1 MAGRRHDFG
10 LARATRVKRSAIP
23 SATYRLQL
31 HHAFTLDDAVT
42 LIPYFERLAISHLY
56 LSPIL
61 AARTGSMHGYDVVDH
76 RHINPELGGEDAL
89 RRLADRCHAA
99 GLGIIL
105 DIVPNHMAVGAENM
119 MWLDVLEHGASSVYA
134 RVFDIDFESS
144 NPQFGGK
151 VVVPV
156 LGEPY
161 GIALD
166 EGKFSLIADQQSG
179 KLAFTYGPHRF
190 PLKPGD
196 YDQIVHGQ
204 DFMSADLRDW
214 QAPRILH
221 ALLER
226 QHFRL
231 CWWRAAGDVIN
242 WRRFFDVNEL
252 AGLRVEDA
260 AVYQRTHAV
269 ILRLYREG
277 LIDGVRVDHI
287 DGLAEPALYA
297 RALRED
303 LQELNER
310 RPDDAP
316 RDGPYV
322 IVEKILGA
330 EESLPPDWGVDGTSG
345 YDFMNQVNALQT
357 AVEGEPVLDALWR
370 EVSGRYGIFE
380 NVETAARLEVLR
392 GGFAGQLAACARAF
406 EKLARASLT
415 TRDVTEE
422 SFRRVLAA
430 MISRLRVYRSYAT
443 GRPDSP
449 ALDAG
454 FAAAVDAARAQL
466 PADDAA
472 FEFLLEALAGRGEG
486 AEADRVMAVR
496 RLNQLT
502 SPVAAKAVED
512 TAFYRYG
519 RLLSRNDVGFDA
531 GRMSMDKTAFLQ
543 SGAARARDWPR
554 AMLATATHDH
564 KRGEDVRARLAVLSE
579 LPEIWRDTVRQWLTM
594 TAGTR
599 PDIIATDDAY
609 TLFQTLVGAWPFEL
623 RADDADGL
631 SAFGARVAGWR
642 EKSLREAKMRSSWA
656 APDEEYEKANLEW
669 LETLLDSN
677 QSSDFLQSVAA
688 FVARVASAG
697 AINGVVQA
705 ALRCAWP
712 GVPDLYQGAE
722 LWDFSLVD
730 PDNRRPVDYTL
741 RSRLL
746 HQVTPDWV
754 SGGAKQAVIARFL
767 ALRRADP
774 DLFRDGDVETLE
786 VRGARAG
793 HVLAFRRRLGDRG
806 VSVAVMLR
814 VAQAAHTLGQMPDA
828 AWWGDTVVAT
838 GQGWRNAAGMFAG
851 GAVHIE
857 DWLRRAAPGRTPVAN
872 SPVFAM
878 KSPT

>member
-1 MAGRRHDFG
+1 
-10 LARATRVKRSAIP
+10 
-23 SATYRLQL
+23 LQL
-31 HHAFTLDDAVT
+31 HRDFTLDDAARLV
-42 LIPYFERLAISHLY
+42 PYLDRLGISHLY

-61 AARTGSMHGYDVVDH
+61 VARAGSMHGYDVVDH

-89 RRLADRCHAA
+89 RRLADKCHAS

-105 DIVPNHMAVGAENM
+105 DIVPNHMAVGPENM
-119 MWLDVLEHGASSVYA
+119 MWLDILEHGKSSVYA
-134 RVFDIDFESS
+134 RVFDIDFDSS
-144 NPQFGGK
+144 DAAFDGK

-161 GIALD
+161 GAALA
-166 EGKFSLIADQQSG
+166 EGKLQLVADPHID
-179 KLAFTYGPHRF
+179 KLAVAYGPHRF
-190 PLKPGD
+190 PLRPDEYEKITP
-196 YDQIVHGQ
+196 GQ
-204 DFMSADLRDW
+204 DFLEANLSDW
-214 QAPRILH
+214 QAPRTLH

-252 AGLRVEDA
+252 AGLRVEEA

-269 ILRLYREG
+269 ILKLYEDG
-277 LIDGVRVDHI
+277 LIDGVRVDHV

-297 RALRED
+297 RGLRQDLEAL
-303 LQELNER
+303 NGR
-310 RPDDAP
+310 RPADTP

-322 IVEKILGA
+322 VVEKILGA
-330 EESLPPDWGVDGTSG
+330 EESLPDDWGVDGTSG
-345 YDFMNQVNALQT
+345 YDFMNEVNALQT
-357 AVEGEPVLDALWR
+357 SAAGEPVLDALWR
-370 EVSGRYGIFE
+370 DVSGRYGIFE
-380 NVETAARLEVLR
+380 TVETAARLEVLR
-392 GGFAGQLAACARAF
+392 GGFAGQLVACARAL
-406 EKLARASLT
+406 ETLARASLA
-415 TRDVTEE
+415 TRDLTEE

-430 MISRLRVYRSYAT
+430 LISRLRVYRSYAT

-449 ALDAG
+449 PLNAG
-454 FAAAVDAARAQL
+454 FAAAFAAARAQL

-472 FEFLLEALAGRGEG
+472 FAFLLEALAGRGEG

-531 GRMSMDKTAFLQ
+531 GRMSMDKAEFLH

-579 LPEIWRDTVRQWLTM
+579 LPEIWRDTVRQWLAMTM
-594 TAGTR
+594 DGR

-609 TLFQTLVGAWPFEL
+609 TLFQTLVGAWPLGL

-631 SAFGARVAGWR
+631 RAFGARVAGWR

-656 APDEEYEKANLEW
+656 APDEAYEKANLAW
-669 LETLLDSN
+669 LDTLLEPGKSAP
-677 QSSDFLQSVAA
+677 FLHSVEA
-688 FVARVASAG
+688 FVARVAPAG
-697 AINGVVQA
+697 AVNGVVQA

-730 PDNRRPVDYTL
+730 PDNRRPVDYAV
-741 RSRLL
+741 RSQLL
-746 HQVTPDWV
+746 QQGSVDWM
-754 SGGAKQAVIARFL
+754 SGGAKQAVIASLL

-774 DLFRDGDVETLE
+774 ALFRDGDVEALE
-786 VRGARAG
+786 VRGVRAG
-793 HVLAFRRRLGDRG
+793 HVLAFRRQLGNRA
-806 VSVAVMLR
+806 VNIAVMLH
-814 VAQAAHTLGQMPDA
+814 VAQAVHTLGDMPHA
-828 AWWGDTVVAT
+828 AWWGDTAVQT
-838 GQGWRNAAGMFAG
+838 GEGWRDAAEMFASA
-851 GAVHIE
+851 AVHME
-857 DWLRRAAPGRTPVAN
+857 DWVRRAAPPRPPVTHMSERTVQ
-872 SPVFAM
+872 
-878 KSPT
+878 TLT